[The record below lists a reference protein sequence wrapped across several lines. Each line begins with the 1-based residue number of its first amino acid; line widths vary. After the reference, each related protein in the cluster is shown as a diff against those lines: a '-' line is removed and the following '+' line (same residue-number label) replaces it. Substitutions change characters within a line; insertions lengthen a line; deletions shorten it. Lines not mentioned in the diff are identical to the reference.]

1 MGQLSDLF
9 SMSKRERVG
18 AWAIA
23 VLIVLLLAAVFVE
36 KRCSSDVPES
46 SSQKEIKEYVEKTKN
61 IKVAEGKKK
70 KSSTKKGSSN
80 SKSGTKSKDKAK
92 KHKKKKSSTSK
103 KDKKQQTSNSAPN
116 RAMEPLPQF

>member
-1 MGQLSDLF
+1 
-9 SMSKRERVG
+9 MSKRERVG

-23 VLIVLLLAAVFVE
+23 ILIVLLLAAVFVE
-36 KRCSSDVPES
+36 KRCSTDVPES
-46 SSQKEIKEYVEKTKN
+46 SSQKEINEYVEKTKN

-103 KDKKQQTSNSAPN
+103 KDKKQQTSKSAPN